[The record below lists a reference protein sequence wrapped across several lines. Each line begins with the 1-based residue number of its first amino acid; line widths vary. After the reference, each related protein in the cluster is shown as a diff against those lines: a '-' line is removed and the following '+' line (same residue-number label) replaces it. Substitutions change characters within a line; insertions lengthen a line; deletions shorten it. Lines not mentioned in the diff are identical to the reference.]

1 MKEIKIAIVGDVH
14 LVERNHSCRKDNFLE
29 TAMGKLEW
37 IAQNN
42 DYVIVLGD
50 LFHNAANSTYLLWC
64 IYTLFMKYK
73 GKFIGIYGNHDI
85 FNRNMSCN
93 NKTTAGFLKLTGAYN
108 LMFREEFELGGL
120 KFYATDVEEDIKSIP
135 VDNTHGKILL
145 AHKYYNQPDK
155 GYESFTPDDIRELGY
170 NTVFLGHDHKPY
182 SEAFVGNSIIIR
194 MGSLTRIDTQ
204 EYNKDREILYYQ
216 LITTGDGEFEY
227 SAKIVPSRPIKECFT
242 EEAYSHTLRHSDTPE
257 SISYIKIGDALAKLT
272 KKVEGTNS
280 LDEVLK
286 RIGAPK
292 DHRDEIRWRHQLNN
306 VRYT

>member
-42 DYVIVLGD
+42 DYVIILGD

-120 KFYATDVEEDIKSIP
+120 KFYATDVEEDIKNIP

-170 NTVFLGHDHKPY
+170 NTVFPLCQP
-182 SEAFVGNSIIIR
+182 
-194 MGSLTRIDTQ
+194 L
-204 EYNKDREILYYQ
+204 
-216 LITTGDGEFEY
+216 
-227 SAKIVPSRPIKECFT
+227 
-242 EEAYSHTLRHSDTPE
+242 
-257 SISYIKIGDALAKLT
+257 
-272 KKVEGTNS
+272 
-280 LDEVLK
+280 
-286 RIGAPK
+286 
-292 DHRDEIRWRHQLNN
+292 
-306 VRYT
+306 